1 MSGLDLIIT
10 ITDRS
15 TCELFINWFRGR
27 DIPLVLTALGQGPP
41 PRRSW
46 TVSGWRPRKI
56 GPVLPCPPFPVYG
69 AQGGPGPVAGRAGQR
84 RTDDGARVQHRRHV
98 RQGISDPESGGGGTH
113 GEREIAHELILVIA
127 NQGHT
132 DQVMEAARGAG
143 ATGGTTIHAKGTG
156 MELAK
161 SFFGV
166 SIASERELV
175 FILTRSQ
182 DKKNI
187 MKAIMAQAGI
197 QTPAQAMVFSVP
209 VSDIAGLRHLDQA
222 ES

>member
-1 MSGLDLIIT
+1 M
-10 ITDRS
+10 
-15 TCELFINWFRGR
+15 
-27 DIPLVLTALGQGPP
+27 V
-41 PRRSW
+41 
-46 TVSGWRPRKI
+46 
-56 GPVLPCPPFPVYG
+56 PVK
-69 AQGGPGPVAGRAGQR
+69 
-84 RTDDGARVQHRRHV
+84 
-98 RQGISDPESGGGGTH
+98 
-113 GEREIAHELILVIA
+113 EREIAHELILVIA

-132 DQVMEAARGAG
+132 DRVMEAAPRGRHRRDHHPRQG
-143 ATGGTTIHAKGTG
+143 DRYGTG
-156 MELAK
+156 QK
-161 SFFGV
+161 FFGV